1 MKNLRNRNRFA
12 QEINEDDMTIEELEY
27 QLSDE
32 LDVDEDD
39 VDMSEM
45 TQLESDDL
53 VKEANELLAA
63 FENSEKVTE
72 AEDQDDEVAEVIKA
86 CKELEE
92 KITAAE
98 KEFEAE
104 DQDDEVAEVIKACKE
119 LEEKITAAEKE
130 FEVEDKDDEVAE
142 VIKAC
147 EELEEKVTATEE
159 PNLPDEE
166 SIVASET
173 TPGIEDEIGDEA
185 KGGDPSVSDLVD
197 TKVDVSTDKEVYP
210 TNSEYVASI
219 TKRLDRVA
227 TILEKRGMK
236 RMAFRVDQLS
246 DKLESSICK

>member
-63 FENSEKVTE
+63 FENSEKVT
-72 AEDQDDEVAEVIKA
+72 
-86 CKELEE
+86 
-92 KITAAE
+92 
-98 KEFEAE
+98 EAE